1 MERVHLTITGRVQ
14 GVWYRAGTQGEAIRL
29 GLVGWVRNLR
39 DGRVEAVAEGPRP
52 SLEALLAWCRRGPD
66 LAWVEDVDADWQP
79 ASGEFRAF
87 EVRPTSDRR

>member
-14 GVWYRAGTQGEAIRL
+14 GVWYRDGPLGEAVRP

-52 SLEALLAWCRRGPD
+52 SLEALVRWCQRGPD